1 LVGLVLALAAAAPA
15 AARGTS
21 EVVITLKQPS
31 LSQAATHDRALASVT
46 MSKGNLDLRSPSSL
60 SYIQLL
66 RREQDTVAARIAAAI
81 PGAWVH
87 WRYAITLNG
96 LAVVVPS
103 GKVAALGRVPGV
115 AKIWSCATYHTSLDR
130 TPQLI
135 GAPVLWGPTL
145 ATAGQG
151 MKIAIVDEGVDQ
163 THPFLSPAGFTMP
176 AGYPLGNTSYTT
188 AKVIVARAFAPPSP
202 KWKYANVPFDPV
214 NSEHATHVAGI
225 AAGDNGTQAV
235 GFAGSPILSGIA
247 PGAYIGNYKALTIPT
262 PGVGLDGNAPEITKA
277 IEQAVADGMNVINL
291 SIGEP
296 EIEPARDVVVQA
308 LNGAA
313 AAGVVPVVAAGN
325 DFDDFG
331 RGSIGSPGDASG
343 AITVAA
349 SSGGRGSAA
358 DLIAGF
364 SSSGPTP
371 YSLQLKPDVTA
382 PGLGILS
389 SVPVH
394 VGTWAVFN
402 GTSMATPHV
411 AGAAALLKQQH
422 PSWTVPQ
429 VKSAL
434 TQTGVIVHGS
444 SATSAEVS
452 PLREG
457 GGRIDLVRANNPLV
471 FAAPSSISFGM
482 LRAGANADVTVALT
496 DAGGGAGTWSV
507 SLSGSGVSTPA
518 TVTVPGQLVVHV
530 AIAAGATDSD
540 SAGFVILT
548 RGADVRRIPFWF
560 HVESPQ
566 LGPAARTLTKTGT
579 YAGNAAQGQSL
590 VDSYRFPEPPGV
602 PLLSGPEQV
611 FAYKLTQT
619 VANIGARVISTAP
632 GVQVTPRLV
641 RDGDENRLAGYTAL
655 PIDLNP
661 YRDLFGRGVPVV
673 GAVLPGRGTYDVVF
687 DTASAAGA
695 GRFTFR
701 FWINDV
707 LPPAVKLVGY
717 TRGTVTLNVA
727 DAGSGVDPASLTAT
741 VDGQKHDVSL
751 RGTRAT
757 IASGPLGRGSHRIV
771 LTASDYQESKNME
784 DVLRIL
790 PNTRTFTGT
799 LKVR

>member
-1 LVGLVLALAAAAPA
+1 M
-15 AARGTS
+15 
-21 EVVITLKQPS
+21 
-31 LSQAATHDRALASVT
+31 H
-46 MSKGNLDLRSPSSL
+46 KGNLDLRAPSSL
-60 SYIQLL
+60 SYIQLVH
-66 RREQDTVAARIAAAI
+66 REQDTVAARIASAI
-81 PGAWVH
+81 PGAYVH

-96 LAVVVPS
+96 LAVVVPP
-103 GKVAALGRVPGV
+103 GTLAGLARVPGV
-115 AKIWSCATYHTSLDR
+115 AQVWPSATFHASLDR

-135 GAPVLWGPTL
+135 GAPILWGPTL

-151 MKIAIVDEGVDQ
+151 MKIGIIDEGVDQ
-163 THPFLSPAGFTMP
+163 THPFLSPTGFTMP

-188 AKVIVARAFAPPSP
+188 AKVIVARAFAPPSA
-202 KWKYANVPFDPV
+202 KWKYAGVPFDPV

-235 GFAGSPILSGIA
+235 GFPGSPTLSGIA
-247 PGAYIGNYKALTIPT
+247 PRAYIGNYKALTVPT
-262 PGVGLDGNAPEITKA
+262 PGVGLDGNAAEIAKA
-277 IEQAVADGMNVINL
+277 IDQAVADGMNVINL

-296 EIEPARDVVVQA
+296 EIDPSRDIVVQA

-325 DFDDFG
+325 DFDSFG
-331 RGSIGSPGDASG
+331 RGSIGSPGDAPG

-349 SSGGRGSAA
+349 SSGGRGSAP

-422 PSWTVPQ
+422 PGWTVPQ

-434 TQTGVIVHGS
+434 AQTGVIVHGTT
-444 SATSAEVS
+444 ATSPEVS

-457 GGRIDLVRANNPLV
+457 GGRIDLGRANNPLL
-471 FAAPSSISFGM
+471 FASPSSISFGM
-482 LRAGANADVTVALT
+482 LRPGTSADVTVALT

-507 SLSGSGVSTPA
+507 SLSGAGVTLPA
-518 TVTVPGQLVVHV
+518 TVTVPGQLVAH
-530 AIAAGATDSD
+530 AGIPGNATDSD
-540 SAGFVILT
+540 SAGFVVLT
-548 RGADVRRIPFWF
+548 RGSDVRRIPFWF
-560 HVESPQ
+560 HVEKPL
-566 LGPAARTLTKTGT
+566 LGAPTRTLTKTGT
-579 YAGNAAQGQSL
+579 YGGNAAQGRSS
-590 VDSYRFPEPPGV
+590 VDSYRFPEPPA

-611 FAYKLTQT
+611 FGFKLAQN
-619 VANIGARVISTAP
+619 VANIGARVVSQGR
-632 GVQVTPRLV
+632 GVNVTPRLV
-641 RDGDENRLAGYTAL
+641 RDDDENRLAGYTAL
-655 PIDLNP
+655 PVDLNP
-661 YRDLFGRGVPVV
+661 YRQLLGRSVPVV
-673 GAVLPGRGTYDVVF
+673 GAVLPGRGTYDFVF
-687 DTASAAGA
+687 DTASAAQA

-707 LPPAVKLVGY
+707 LPPTVKLVGY
-717 TRGTVTLNVA
+717 KRGAVTLTIT
-727 DAGSGVDPASLTAT
+727 DAGSGVDPASLSAT
-741 VDGQKHDVSL
+741 VDGQRHDITL
-751 RGTRAT
+751 RGAKAT
-757 IASGPLGRGSHRIV
+757 IASGPLGRGNHRV
-771 LTASDYQESKNME
+771 AVTASDFQESKNME

-790 PNTRTFTGT
+790 PNTRVFTGT
-799 LKVR
+799 LKAR